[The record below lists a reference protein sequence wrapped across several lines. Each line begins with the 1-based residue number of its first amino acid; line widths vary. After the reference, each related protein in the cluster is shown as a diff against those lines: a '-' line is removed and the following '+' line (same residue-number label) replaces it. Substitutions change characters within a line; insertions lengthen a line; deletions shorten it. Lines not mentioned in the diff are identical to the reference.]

1 MILGSLTGSLCGG
14 WQSGKFGRK
23 KSLIFDS
30 SIFII
35 GIVMSAFAPNFY
47 TLLIARMLL
56 GHSSASAMVATPIYT
71 SEISQPQIRKITGSF
86 TMVCYTTGYGLAV
99 VFGKYEE
106 IPNIEYQSNMS
117 YPLGALFPWR
127 YALGVVI
134 IVPLFTFILLF
145 FCPESPVR

>member
-56 GHSSASAMVATPIYT
+56 GHSSASAMVAIPIYT

-99 VFGKYEE
+99 VFGKQDK
-106 IPNIEYQSNMS
+106 I
-117 YPLGALFPWR
+117 PLG
-127 YALGVVI
+127 
-134 IVPLFTFILLF
+134 
-145 FCPESPVR
+145 